1 MCLVVV
7 RWNIPWMIHIL
18 VRTCYWSYL
27 LFYWDLLWPSAS
39 GICFMKLVYQ
49 HSLHTSHNHIL
60 CSSLPYYQLLFESLF
75 IKMGITILAYKFCF
89 VGYHFSSLFF
99 QSVFFVEM
107 LLFLADFLLVL
118 KALKEQPSLDM
129 SWDTKLLRNVDY
141 ISILVCSTISPL
153 LLWWGLIYFHTHVSC
168 AGAQGSSF

>member
-1 MCLVVV
+1 MCLVVG

-49 HSLHTSHNHIL
+49 HSLHISHNHIL
-60 CSSLPYYQLLFESLF
+60 CSSLPYDQLWFESLF

-107 LLFLADFLLVL
+107 LYFLHISYL
-118 KALKEQPSLDM
+118 
-129 SWDTKLLRNVDY
+129 SWKLLR
-141 ISILVCSTISPL
+141 SSL
-153 LLWWGLIYFHTHVSC
+153 LLICPGILNYCEMLTIFLFWFAVQFPRYFS
-168 AGAQGSSF
+168 GED